1 MFKDQ
6 DLKVHLMSLKE
17 EKIAAVQ
24 LVDNQEGKSSGSPKK
39 NSFESQFI
47 GGPVWGSIVS
57 VVKKVFG
64 GSR

>member
-1 MFKDQ
+1 
-6 DLKVHLMSLKE
+6 MSLKE